1 MKFIYF
7 LSKKYLFSIFREKTL
22 RLPALI
28 SIISIFISVFSLM
41 VVMFVMKG
49 FEIKVQNKILENF
62 PHIILSSKSKNDL
75 DNIENISSY
84 SNSLEGYAAYIKGNK
99 FELIKL
105 KAQSNMNTN
114 PKIDEKNIYY
124 ANVSKNFLLLNKL
137 EKNDYFEI
145 YIPSPSTLKKI
156 KKIKIKIGEEINN
169 SESIPII
176 YFNYTEAKNI
186 IFSQEFIEVKLYDPF
201 KSKDTINAILN
212 KNNHLKGQI
221 VDWQTMNINLFN
233 IMKLERVSLA
243 IFLSFL
249 ILIASTT
256 IYSNTT
262 SMIFQRKS
270 EIATLLI
277 LGAKKNHI
285 LIVFILVSFALSF
298 IGYFFGTILATI
310 STNLLASQEI
320 VDLFDINLSFYGI
333 EGFPIIFSY
342 SYFIIISL
350 FTFFMIFTASFL
362 PTSFYLNKNVE
373 ELIVRDN
380 K

>member
-1 MKFIYF
+1 MKS
-7 LSKKYLFSIFREKTL
+7 LKKYSKPVILKNG
-22 RLPALI
+22 
-28 SIISIFISVFSLM
+28 II
-41 VVMFVMKG
+41 
-49 FEIKVQNKILENF
+49 
-62 PHIILSSKSKNDL
+62 
-75 DNIENISSY
+75 
-84 SNSLEGYAAYIKGNK
+84 
-99 FELIKL
+99 
-105 KAQSNMNTN
+105 
-114 PKIDEKNIYY
+114 
-124 ANVSKNFLLLNKL
+124 
-137 EKNDYFEI
+137 
-145 YIPSPSTLKKI
+145 
-156 KKIKIKIGEEINN
+156 
-169 SESIPII
+169 
-176 YFNYTEAKNI
+176 
-186 IFSQEFIEVKLYDPF
+186 YDPF

-320 VDLFDINLSFYGI
+320 IDLFDINLSFYGI

>member
-1 MKFIYF
+1 MKFVYF
-7 LSKKYLFSIFREKTL
+7 LSKKYLFSIFKDKSL

-75 DNIENISSY
+75 DNIENIISY

-169 SESIPII
+169 SESVPII
-176 YFNYTEAKNI
+176 YFNYADAKNI
-186 IFSQEFIEVKLYDPF
+186 IFSKEFIEVKLYDPF
-201 KSKDTINAILN
+201 KSKDTINAILD

-221 VDWQTMNINLFN
+221 VDWQTININL
-233 IMKLERVSLA
+233 
-243 IFLSFL
+243 
-249 ILIASTT
+249 
-256 IYSNTT
+256 
-262 SMIFQRKS
+262 
-270 EIATLLI
+270 
-277 LGAKKNHI
+277 
-285 LIVFILVSFALSF
+285 
-298 IGYFFGTILATI
+298 
-310 STNLLASQEI
+310 
-320 VDLFDINLSFYGI
+320 
-333 EGFPIIFSY
+333 
-342 SYFIIISL
+342 
-350 FTFFMIFTASFL
+350 
-362 PTSFYLNKNVE
+362 
-373 ELIVRDN
+373 
-380 K
+380 